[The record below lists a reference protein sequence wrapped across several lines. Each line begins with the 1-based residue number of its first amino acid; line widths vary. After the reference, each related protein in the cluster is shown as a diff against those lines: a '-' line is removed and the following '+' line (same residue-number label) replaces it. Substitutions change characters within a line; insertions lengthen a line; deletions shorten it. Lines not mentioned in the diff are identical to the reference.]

1 MAYYVYLIIT
11 INKNKLLSYVGYTN
25 NLENRLSLH
34 NKGKG
39 AKFTRGKEWKLIY
52 KKKFSSKNLAMK
64 YEYLLKKNKKK
75 RNLIKNNYLK
85 NENIS
90 STTI

>member
-11 INKNKLLSYVGYTN
+11 INNNKLISYVGYTN

-39 AKFTRGKEWKLIY
+39 AKFTRGKKWKLIY
-52 KKKFSSKNLAMK
+52 KKKFYSKKLAMK

-75 RNLIKNNYLK
+75 RDLIKNNYLK

-90 STTI
+90 PTAL